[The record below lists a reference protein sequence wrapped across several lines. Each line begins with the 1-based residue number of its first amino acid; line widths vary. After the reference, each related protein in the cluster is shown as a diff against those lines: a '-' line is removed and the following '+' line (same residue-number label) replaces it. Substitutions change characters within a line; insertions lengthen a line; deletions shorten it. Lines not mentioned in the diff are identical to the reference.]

1 MHPKN
6 STTPEK
12 AQLLKAADCVQDA
25 LEDLQCAQR
34 IIRHLQHQLGMC
46 NTITDENSELDSL
59 VAIALEVS
67 MGGGEWIRDVIARV
81 TDEVEALRVA
91 TQNAESENV
100 SRSSAEV
107 PS

>member
-6 STTPEK
+6 TTAPPK
-12 AQLLKAADCVQDA
+12 PQLLKAADCAQGA

-59 VAIALEVS
+59 VAIGLEVS
-67 MGGGEWIRDVIARV
+67 MSGSEWIKASIARV
-81 TDEVEALRVA
+81 TDEVEALNVA
-91 TQNAESENV
+91 PQNVENENV
-100 SRSSAEV
+100 ARIGSGA
-107 PS
+107 